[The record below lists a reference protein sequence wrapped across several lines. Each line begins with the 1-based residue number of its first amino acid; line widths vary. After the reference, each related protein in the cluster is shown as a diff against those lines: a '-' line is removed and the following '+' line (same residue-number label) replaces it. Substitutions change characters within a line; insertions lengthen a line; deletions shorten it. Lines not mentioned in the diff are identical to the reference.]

1 MIKKEKNIKYGI
13 ILFISVL
20 LTILL
25 SLLFIPK
32 RDPKQ
37 TNIKYNNNQYHKL
50 QNTYNPLIPL
60 VNYSNVRDVVYNQEK
75 INIMTGSFVDAKYD
89 YGIGSHLLGLIE
101 YAINSGRGYTGVKIA
116 LNTPFKIALTNEI
129 NDEVI
134 YLSPYKVKQIEYDP
148 ESGISNNDLV
158 IFFENGQFDTIPVND
173 YQLGIFNLVLTD
185 TITGQLLDEQ
195 YQKGYQKGKQEGYDK
210 GLADGINKNPDN
222 SGFKGLLFT
231 IFDGLGGLL
240 NIELLPNIT
249 IGAIILVPIVFGLV
263 LFILGKKGD

>member
-1 MIKKEKNIKYGI
+1 MIKKEKTIKYGL

-25 SLLFIPK
+25 SLLLVPK

-37 TNIKYNNNQYHKL
+37 TNINYNNNQYHNL
-50 QNTYNPLIPL
+50 QNTFNPLMPL
-60 VNYSNVRDVVYNQEK
+60 VNYSNVRDLVYNNE
-75 INIMTGSFVDAKYD
+75 NVNLMSGSFVDTSNN
-89 YGIGSHLLGLIE
+89 YGIGSSLLELYE
-101 YAINSGRGYTGVKIA
+101 YSLYSGAGYTGFRIT
-116 LNTPFKIALTNEI
+116 LNTPFRIAITI
-129 NDEVI
+129 SQSNDTI
-134 YLSPYKVKQIEYDP
+134 TYLSPKKVIEIEADP
-148 ESGISNNDLV
+148 ESGIFSEGVVL
-158 IFFENGQFDTIPVND
+158 FFDDGTFDTLELD
-173 YQLGIFNLVLTD
+173 ELGIYNVVLND

-231 IFDGLGGLL
+231 VFDGMGTLL

-249 IGAIILVPIVFGLV
+249 IGAIILVPIVFGLL